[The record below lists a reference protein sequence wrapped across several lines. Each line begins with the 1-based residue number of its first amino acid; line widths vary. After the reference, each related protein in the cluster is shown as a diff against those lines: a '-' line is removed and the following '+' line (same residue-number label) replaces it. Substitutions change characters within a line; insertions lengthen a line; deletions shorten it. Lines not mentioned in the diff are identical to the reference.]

1 MCTVIAMPTS
11 SVIYLTISK
20 YLYVDRTFDD
30 VESNM
35 RFTKSD
41 GVMSAEG
48 ILDNPA
54 LYLPRHGEDGNKVI
68 QIKVPTPLNES
79 VEVKLELDG
88 NQKKIRKLTKKLRE
102 IEAIEAKAASG
113 EDLSKDQTSKLAT
126 KKDVTASISIL
137 AAEDEQGKPET
148 DKVSG
153 PKTAK
158 IALKDLQLAAEDAT
172 ILANEYIDLT
182 IKYPTKMRT
191 VIFHTRRIL
200 KSELNKYQL
209 MEECVASK
217 TIEDLRELV
226 TKVSKYLKDPSLFHF
241 DKAKAQKE
249 KDAMERKKREE
260 GKRKAY
266 EARMMRKA
274 KREGKAD
281 LEFYLRQGAQL
292 PTVEEVQDLKKRPK
306 DEQMSLWKSQDHS
319 QHCMAFHMDECK
331 RDRTCAFLHAD
342 ARGVNAFAE
351 SDEVAG

>member
-1 MCTVIAMPTS
+1 
-11 SVIYLTISK
+11 
-20 YLYVDRTFDD
+20 
-30 VESNM
+30 
-35 RFTKSD
+35 
-41 GVMSAEG
+41 MSAEG

-54 LYLPRHGEDGNKVI
+54 LYLPRHGEDGNKEVQI
-68 QIKVPTPLNES
+68 QVPTPLNENALK
-79 VEVKLELDG
+79 EVKLDE
-88 NQKKIRKLTKKLRE
+88 NQKKIRKLTKKIRE

-113 EDLSKDQTSKLAT
+113 EDLTKDQTSKLAT
-126 KKDVTASISIL
+126 KKNVEDSISLI
-137 AAEDEQGKPET
+137 APAEDTHGNAKI

-153 PKTAK
+153 PKTTK
-158 IALKDLQLAAEDAT
+158 IALRDLQLAAEDAT

-200 KSELNKYQL
+200 KNELNKYQL

-217 TIEDLRELV
+217 TIEDLRDILA
-226 TKVSKYLKDPSLFHF
+226 KVSKYKKDPASFHF
-241 DKAKAQKE
+241 DKAKAQKD
-249 KDAMERKKREE
+249 KDAIERKKREE

-292 PTVEEVQDLKKRPK
+292 PTVGEVQDLKKQPK
-306 DEQMSLWKSQDHS
+306 DEQMRRWKSQEHS
-319 QHCMAFHMDECK
+319 QHCMAFHLDECK
-331 RDRTCAFLHAD
+331 RDRTCAFLHTD
-342 ARGVNAFAE
+342 AKGLNAFAE